1 MIGFEFGLKI
11 NFHGG
16 GWVARSNGNKA
27 KLQLKL
33 DLKLELSLAK
43 FEQIFVKKILV
54 KNIFQK
60 TVHEINC
67 FFKIIFS
74 KKLSTI
80 SFFGGGREEFFS
92 YFKKILE

>member
-1 MIGFEFGLKI
+1 MGIRLT
-11 NFHGG
+11 
-16 GWVARSNGNKA
+16 

-60 TVHEINC
+60 TVNE
-67 FFKIIFS
+67 KIVFS

-80 SFFGGGREEFFS
+80 SFFGGGREESFS